1 VSVRR
6 LERETTLPRE
16 LPEVFAFFADPAN
29 LELLT
34 PPWLRFRILTP
45 LPVEMAP
52 GARIDYRISL
62 PGIPIPWTS
71 EITVWDPPHRFEDT
85 QIRGPYRTWVHEHRF
100 RPAERGTVVSDTV
113 EYEVPGGSL
122 VHRFLVRPDL
132 ESIFTYRTEQLQLR
146 FGVTA

>member
-16 LPEVFAFFADPAN
+16 LSEVFAFFADPAN

-34 PPWLRFRILTP
+34 PPWLKFRILTP
-45 LPVEMAP
+45 PPIEMAP

-62 PGIPIPWTS
+62 RGIPTPWTS
-71 EITVWDPPHRFEDT
+71 EITIWEPPHRFVDT
-85 QIRGPYRTWVHEHRF
+85 QIKGPYRSWVHEHRF
-100 RPAERGTVVSDTV
+100 GSAGRGTVVSDTV

-122 VHRFLVRPDL
+122 VHRLLVRPDL
-132 ESIFTYRTEQLQLR
+132 EKIFAYRTEQLKRR
-146 FGVTA
+146 FGTPA